1 MKSFKL
7 HGSEDVRFEDCE
19 IEHEENKVL
28 VKVHSVGICGSDIHY
43 YMHGKCGVFIPK
55 NPFSLGHEF
64 SGVVESVGDN
74 AKGIKVGDRVAIDPL
89 LSCGDCEYCDVGKRS
104 LCAEK
109 KYMGSA
115 AAYPHVQ
122 GAMREYMSVPLQNT
136 HVLPESVSFLE
147 GAMIEPSAV
156 SLHAVNQAGDIKGK
170 KVLVMGGG
178 TIGQLIMRIAISFG
192 AIVDLSDPKEYN
204 LEIAKKANINKT
216 INPID
221 EKIEDLSYDVV
232 FEASGAAVAFTSA
245 LSIVKKAGTV
255 VQVGTLPDTVEM
267 PGNLIMSKELS
278 IVGTL
283 QFGPEFGEVLQLIAD
298 GKLKI
303 SDLNTHRYKFDKIP
317 DALAF
322 AAKGEEAIKIQIE
335 I

>member
-7 HGSEDVRFEDCE
+7 HGSEDVRFEDTE
-19 IEHEENKVL
+19 LEHEENKVL

-43 YMHGKCGVFIPK
+43 YMHGRCGVFIPK

-64 SGVVESVGDN
+64 SGLVESVGEN
-74 AKGIKVGDRVAIDPL
+74 SKGIKVGDRVAIDPL
-89 LSCGDCEYCDVGKRS
+89 LSCGDCEYCNLGKRS
-104 LCAEK
+104 LCSQK

-122 GAMREYMSVPLQNT
+122 GAMREMMSVPVQNT
-136 HVLPESVSFLE
+136 YILPDSVSYLE

-156 SLHAVNQAGDIKGK
+156 ALHAINKAGDLSGK

-192 AIVDLSDPKEYN
+192 ATVDLSDPKAYN
-204 LEIAKKANINKT
+204 LDIAKKDKVNKT
-216 INPID
+216 INPIE
-221 EKIEDLSYDVV
+221 EKIEDLTYDVV
-232 FEASGAAVAFTSA
+232 YEASGAAPAFINA
-245 LSIVKKAGTV
+245 LSVVKKAGTV

-267 PGNLIMSKELS
+267 PGNLIMSKELTV
-278 IVGTL
+278 VGTL
-283 QFGPEFGEVLQLIAD
+283 QFGPEFGEVLDLIASK
-298 GKLKI
+298 KLKI
-303 SDLNTHRYKFDKIP
+303 DDLNTHRYTFDQIP

-335 I
+335 V